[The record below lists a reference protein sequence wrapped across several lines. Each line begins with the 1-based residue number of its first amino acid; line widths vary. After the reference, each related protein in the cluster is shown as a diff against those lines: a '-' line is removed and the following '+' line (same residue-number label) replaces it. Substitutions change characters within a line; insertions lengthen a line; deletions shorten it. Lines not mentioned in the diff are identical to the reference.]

1 MDEFNRV
8 VEVPEDERLRN
19 MAALCLSVLCART
32 GGLESVSEQLSIQYE
47 LLVRLQELS
56 DGNGDGGLKG
66 FAGSSRRRDDRAT
79 GQGEP
84 AQWFQSAVKAV
95 LSRTGEW
102 AYNPSA
108 SFAEITM
115 EDCRTS

>member
-1 MDEFNRV
+1 MDEFRRV
-8 VEVPEDERLRN
+8 VEVPEEERLRN
-19 MAALCLSVLCART
+19 MATLCLSVLCARA

-56 DGNGDGGLKG
+56 DGNGGAGPQGFGGT
-66 FAGSSRRRDDRAT
+66 SRRTDNPAA
-79 GQGEP
+79 GQGELT
-84 AQWFQSAVKAV
+84 QWFQAAVRAV

-108 SFAEITM
+108 SFDEITV
-115 EDCRTS
+115 EDCRAS